1 MLKIMKSSLI
11 LVQRALKGEVVM
23 SEELDKMATSIF
35 DNQVPKNWEKVGF
48 LSMKPL
54 ASWI

>member
-1 MLKIMKSSLI
+1 MLAIMKVSLAQ
-11 LVQRALKGEVVM
+11 VQRALLGEVVM
-23 SEELDKMATSIF
+23 SEELDKMSNCIF
-35 DNQVPKNWEKVGF
+35 DNSVPSEWEKVGF